1 MTPAPRSRTTLV
13 VAARPPGSC
22 SMAELARAAGA
33 DLRVARRLAALGLI
47 EPVGPARDTWPLSAA
62 PRLAR
67 ALRLRRDLGLNLAG
81 AVLVSELLDRIDQ
94 LERGAHP
101 RREW

>member
-1 MTPAPRSRTTLV
+1 MAQVPRICTTLV
-13 VAARPPGSC
+13 VATRPPGSC

-33 DLRVARRLAALGLI
+33 DPRVARRLAALGLI
-47 EPVGPARDTWPLSAA
+47 EPLGPARDTWPRSAA
-62 PRLAR
+62 PRIAR
-67 ALRLRRDLGLNLAG
+67 AMRLRRDLGLNLAG

-94 LERGAHP
+94 LERDAHP